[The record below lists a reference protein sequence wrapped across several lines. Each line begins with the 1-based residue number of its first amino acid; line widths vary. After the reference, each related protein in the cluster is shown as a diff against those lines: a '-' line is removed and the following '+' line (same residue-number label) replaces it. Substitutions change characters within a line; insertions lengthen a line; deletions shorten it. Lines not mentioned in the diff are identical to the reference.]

1 MQFIRN
7 ISKLSFLIVPLR
19 QNKLRIAF
27 ENLLLY
33 LLAKQNNKVTGITK
47 ASGLIK
53 IVICKHDLF
62 KIYILLIYKLS
73 RGKFYV
79 TQR

>member
-1 MQFIRN
+1 MQFIHN

-27 ENLLLY
+27 ENLY
-33 LLAKQNNKVTGITK
+33 LLTKQNNKVTGITK